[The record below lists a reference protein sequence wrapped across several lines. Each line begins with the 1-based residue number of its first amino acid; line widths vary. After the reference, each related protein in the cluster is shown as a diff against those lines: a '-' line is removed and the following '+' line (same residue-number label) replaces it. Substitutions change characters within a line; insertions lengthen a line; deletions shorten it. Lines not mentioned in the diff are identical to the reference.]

1 MLRESLAAL
10 FRRDLAALQRELDA
24 YPDEES
30 IWRTVPGLPNSGGV
44 LVRHVCGNLQHFVGG
59 QLGGTGYRRNREAEF
74 NDPPWPRD
82 RLVTEVAATG
92 EAVQA
97 TLQGLENARLEAPF
111 PQAVAVFEFVT
122 GDLLLHLATHLAF
135 HLGQVDYHRRAVAG
149 DAASVGPMALGAL
162 ASARPLS

>member
-30 IWRTVPGLPNSGGV
+30 IWRTVPGLSNSGGV
-44 LVRHVCGNLQHFVGG
+44 LVRHVCGNLRHFVGG
-59 QLGGTGYRRNREAEF
+59 QLGGTGYQRNREAEF
-74 NDPPWPRD
+74 HDPPWARE
-82 RLVTEVAATG
+82 RLAREVVATV

-97 TLQGLENARLEAPF
+97 TLQGLEKARLEARF
-111 PQAVAVFEFVT
+111 PQAVAAFEFGT
-122 GDLLLHLATHLAF
+122 ADLLLHLATHLAF
-135 HLGQVDYHRRAVAG
+135 HLGQVDYHRRAVTG
-149 DAASVGPMALGAL
+149 DPASVGPMALGAL